1 MRGWE
6 KKVEVFIGLKIGC
19 TGSQTNLIVFGR
31 KHVHGRSHEGK
42 VFEKLF
48 IIVNINKNY
57 KCNCR

>member
-1 MRGWE
+1 M
-6 KKVEVFIGLKIGC
+6 FIGLKIGC